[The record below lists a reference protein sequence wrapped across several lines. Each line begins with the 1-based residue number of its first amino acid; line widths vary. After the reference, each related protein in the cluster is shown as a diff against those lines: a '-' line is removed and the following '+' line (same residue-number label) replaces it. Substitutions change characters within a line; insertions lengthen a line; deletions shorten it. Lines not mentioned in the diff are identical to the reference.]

1 MASPLLDINKLSL
14 SDCINDIVS
23 DLEKDTFR
31 SNLWGDTLA
40 QVTVLKVFLVQ
51 LDQLPL
57 REAFL
62 GNFHVWASFSS
73 AMRIEYGP
81 YHGDCSKPAQP
92 NEMSSNVTNN

>member
-31 SNLWGDTLA
+31 SNLWRETLA

-62 GNFHVWASFSS
+62 ATFMFGLLSVL
-73 AMRIEYGP
+73 P
-81 YHGDCSKPAQP
+81 
-92 NEMSSNVTNN
+92 

>member
-1 MASPLLDINKLSL
+1 MACPLLDINKLSL

-31 SNLWGDTLA
+31 SNLWRETLA